1 MREIKEILKDYP
13 SLKLQYEQVERMSL
27 VKFLLKKEQRKELDR
42 IKKEMNNLIM
52 TTEEYNNN
60 FSDYGWI
67 AYSLINVEFM
77 KKANQLFKDN
87 GITEAEEFIADYYIE
102 NSKKAKKFIQ
112 YSSNEFRRR
121 SNIIDEAFQAYE
133 NKQYYSAVTLFLT
146 IADGVINDFTKNKG
160 FFTEG
165 LDLDCWDCLV
175 ECDKGLKKIKDIY
188 NLPRKRT
195 NEEIIKMPYR
205 NGILH
210 GRDLNYGNKFV
221 SGKCIVMLLAISE
234 WIKNKNTEDKRKEQY
249 IRDANPPALEES
261 LKRLQEIEN
270 TRKIINNYES
280 KKIVV
285 GKDIPIAGKKE
296 EYAQYDFIY
305 KFVETLEIWK
315 SKNYGE
321 LAKRFEILFNYED
334 RAGYKPKRCREIFE
348 KNILIEFKLIN
359 IIDQAICMKV
369 IELEVKLQ
377 KENKIVKGI
386 MKIGM
391 VYEGQEDVLAIPNKN
406 NGEWK
411 IYPRDT
417 KILYEN

>member
-1 MREIKEILKDYP
+1 MRNIEQILEDYP
-13 SLKLQYEQVERMSL
+13 SLKLQYEQVNNML
-27 VKFLLKKEQRKELDR
+27 FLKLLMPKEQRKELDR
-42 IKKEMNNLIM
+42 IKKNMSDLIM

-77 KKANQLFKDN
+77 KKANKLFKDN
-87 GITEAEEFIADYYIE
+87 GIEKAEEFIADYYIE
-102 NSKKAKKFIQ
+102 NSKNAKRFIQ
-112 YSSNEFRRR
+112 YSSNEFRKRA
-121 SNIIDEAFQAYE
+121 NIINEAFEAYE
-133 NKQYYSAVTLFLT
+133 NERYCSAVTLFLT

-165 LDLDCWDCLV
+165 VDLDCWDCLV

-188 NLPRKRT
+188 NLPRKKT
-195 NEEIIKMPYR
+195 NEKIIKMPYR

-249 IRDANPPALEES
+249 IKEANPPALGES
-261 LKRLQEIEN
+261 LKKLQETEE
-270 TRKIINNYES
+270 TRKIINNWES
-280 KKIVV
+280 REIVV
-285 GKDIPIAGKKE
+285 GKDIPITGKKE
-296 EYAQYDFIY
+296 DYTQYDFIY

-321 LAKRFEILFNYED
+321 LAKRFEIIFNYED
-334 RAGYKPKRCREIFE
+334 RAGYKPKRCRELFE
-348 KNILIEFKLIN
+348 KNILLEFKLTN
-359 IIDQAICMKV
+359 ITDQSICMKV

-377 KENKIVKGI
+377 KEDKIVKDI

-391 VYEGQEDVLAIPNKN
+391 VYEGEKDIVAIPNKN

-411 IYPRDT
+411 IYPRDI
-417 KILYEN
+417 KILYG

>member
-1 MREIKEILKDYP
+1 MRNIEQILEDYP
-13 SLKLQYEQVERMSL
+13 SLKLQYEQVNNTL
-27 VKFLLKKEQRKELDR
+27 FLKLLMPKEQRKELDR
-42 IKKEMNNLIM
+42 IKKDMSDLIM

-77 KKANQLFKDN
+77 KKANKLFKDN
-87 GITEAEEFIADYYIE
+87 GIEKAEKFIADYYIE
-102 NSKKAKKFIQ
+102 NSKNAKRFIQ
-112 YSSNEFRRR
+112 YSSNEFRKRA
-121 SNIIDEAFQAYE
+121 NIINEAFEAYE
-133 NKQYYSAVTLFLT
+133 NERYCSAVTLFLT

-165 LDLDCWDCLV
+165 VDLDCWDCLV

-188 NLPRKRT
+188 NLPRKKT
-195 NEEIIKMPYR
+195 NEKIIKMPYR

-249 IRDANPPALEES
+249 IKEANPPALGES
-261 LKRLQEIEN
+261 LKKLQETEE
-270 TRKIINNYES
+270 TRKIINNWES
-280 KKIVV
+280 REIVV
-285 GKDIPIAGKKE
+285 GKDIPITGKKE
-296 EYAQYDFIY
+296 DYTQYDFIY

-321 LAKRFEILFNYED
+321 LAKRFEIIFNYED
-334 RAGYKPKRCREIFE
+334 RAGYKPKRCRELFE
-348 KNILIEFKLIN
+348 KNILLEFKLTN
-359 IIDQAICMKV
+359 ITDQSICMKV

-377 KENKIVKGI
+377 KEDKIVKDI

-391 VYEGQEDVLAIPNKN
+391 VYEGEKDVVAIPNKN

-411 IYPRDT
+411 IYPRDI
-417 KILYEN
+417 KILYG

>member
-1 MREIKEILKDYP
+1 MRNIEQILEDYP
-13 SLKLQYEQVERMSL
+13 SLKLQYEQVNNTL
-27 VKFLLKKEQRKELDR
+27 FLKLLMPKEQRKELDR
-42 IKKEMNNLIM
+42 IKKDMSDLIM
-52 TTEEYNNN
+52 TTEEYNKN

-77 KKANQLFKDN
+77 KKANKLFKDN
-87 GITEAEEFIADYYIE
+87 GIEKAEEFIADYYIE
-102 NSKKAKKFIQ
+102 NSKNAKRFIQ
-112 YSSNEFRRR
+112 YSSNEFRKRA
-121 SNIIDEAFQAYE
+121 NIINEAFEAYE
-133 NKQYYSAVTLFLT
+133 NERYCSAVTLFLT

-165 LDLDCWDCLV
+165 VDLDCWDCLV

-188 NLPRKRT
+188 NLPRKKT
-195 NEEIIKMPYR
+195 NEKIIKMPYR

-249 IRDANPPALEES
+249 IKEANPPALGES
-261 LKRLQEIEN
+261 LKKLQETEE
-270 TRKIINNYES
+270 TRKIINNWES
-280 KKIVV
+280 REIVV
-285 GKDIPIAGKKE
+285 GKDIPITGKKE
-296 EYAQYDFIY
+296 DYTQYDFIY

-321 LAKRFEILFNYED
+321 LAKRFEIIFNYED
-334 RAGYKPKRCREIFE
+334 RAGYKPKRCRELFE
-348 KNILIEFKLIN
+348 KNILLEFKLTN
-359 IIDQAICMKV
+359 ITDQSICMKV

-377 KENKIVKGI
+377 KEDKIVKDI

-391 VYEGQEDVLAIPNKN
+391 VYEGEKDVVAIPNKN

-411 IYPRDT
+411 IYPRDI
-417 KILYEN
+417 KILYG

>member
-1 MREIKEILKDYP
+1 MRNIEEILEDYP
-13 SLKLQYEQVERMSL
+13 SLKLLYEQANNMVFFKLLMS
-27 VKFLLKKEQRKELDR
+27 KEQRKELDK
-42 IKKEMNNLIM
+42 IKNDMIDLIM

-77 KKANQLFKDN
+77 KKANKLFKDN
-87 GITEAEEFIADYYIE
+87 GIEKAEEFIADYYIE
-102 NSKKAKKFIQ
+102 NSKRAKKFIQ
-112 YSSNEFRRR
+112 YQSNEFRKRA
-121 SNIIDEAFQAYE
+121 NIINEAFEAYE
-133 NKQYYSAVTLFLT
+133 NERYCSAVTLFLT
-146 IADGVINDFTKNKG
+146 IADGIINDFTKNKG

-165 LDLDCWDCLV
+165 VDLDCWDCLV
-175 ECDKGLKKIKDIY
+175 ECDKGLKKIKNIY
-188 NLPRKRT
+188 NAPRKKT

-234 WIKNKNTEDKRKEQY
+234 WIKNKITEDERKEQY
-249 IRDANPPALEES
+249 IKEANPPALRET
-261 LKRLQEIEN
+261 LKKLQETEE
-270 TRKIINNYES
+270 TKEIINNWKSGE
-280 KKIVV
+280 IVV
-285 GKDIPIAGKKE
+285 GKDIPITGNKKD
-296 EYAQYDFIY
+296 YTQYDFIY

-321 LAKRFEILFNYED
+321 LAKRFEIIFNYED
-334 RAGYKPKRCREIFE
+334 RVGYKPKRCRELFE
-348 KNILIEFKLIN
+348 KNILLEFKLIN
-359 IIDQAICMKV
+359 ITDQSICMKV

-377 KENKIVKGI
+377 KGNKIVKDI

-391 VYEGQEDVLAIPNKN
+391 VYEGEKDVVAIPNKN

-411 IYPRDT
+411 IYPRDI
-417 KILYEN
+417 KILYE

>member
-1 MREIKEILKDYP
+1 MRHREQILEDYP
-13 SLKLQYEQVERMSL
+13 SLKLQYEQVNNTL
-27 VKFLLKKEQRKELDR
+27 FLKLLMPKEQRKELDR
-42 IKKEMNNLIM
+42 IKKDMSDLIM

-77 KKANQLFKDN
+77 KKANKLFKDN
-87 GITEAEEFIADYYIE
+87 GIEKAEEFIADYYIE
-102 NSKKAKKFIQ
+102 NSKNAKRFIQ
-112 YSSNEFRRR
+112 YSSNEFRKRA
-121 SNIIDEAFQAYE
+121 NIINEAFEAYE
-133 NKQYYSAVTLFLT
+133 NERYCSAVTLFLT

-165 LDLDCWDCLV
+165 VDLDCWDCLV

-188 NLPRKRT
+188 NLPRKKT
-195 NEEIIKMPYR
+195 NEKIIKMPYR

-221 SGKCIVMLLAISE
+221 CGKCFVMLLAISE
-234 WIKNKNTEDKRKEQY
+234 WIKNKNNEDKRKEQY
-249 IRDANPPALEES
+249 IKEANPPALGES
-261 LKRLQEIEN
+261 LKKLQETEE
-270 TRKIINNYES
+270 TRKIINNWES
-280 KKIVV
+280 REIVV
-285 GKDIPIAGKKE
+285 GKDIPITGKKE
-296 EYAQYDFIY
+296 DYTQYDFIY

-321 LAKRFEILFNYED
+321 LAKRFEIIFNYED
-334 RAGYKPKRCREIFE
+334 RAGYKPKRCRELFE
-348 KNILIEFKLIN
+348 KNILLEFKLTN
-359 IIDQAICMKV
+359 ITDQSICMKV

-377 KENKIVKGI
+377 KEDKIVKDI

-391 VYEGQEDVLAIPNKN
+391 VYEGEKDVVAIPNKN

-411 IYPRDT
+411 IYPRDI
-417 KILYEN
+417 KILYG

>member
-1 MREIKEILKDYP
+1 MRNIEEILEDYP
-13 SLKLQYEQVERMSL
+13 SLKLLYEQANNMVFFNLLMS
-27 VKFLLKKEQRKELDR
+27 KEQRKELDK
-42 IKKEMNNLIM
+42 IKNDMIDLIM

-77 KKANQLFKDN
+77 KKANKLFKDN
-87 GITEAEEFIADYYIE
+87 GIEKAEEFIADYYIE
-102 NSKKAKKFIQ
+102 NSKRAKKFIQ
-112 YSSNEFRRR
+112 YQSNEFRKRA
-121 SNIIDEAFQAYE
+121 NIINEAFEAYE
-133 NKQYYSAVTLFLT
+133 NERYCSAVTLFLT
-146 IADGVINDFTKNKG
+146 IADGIINDFTKNKG

-165 LDLDCWDCLV
+165 VDLDCWDCLV
-175 ECDKGLKKIKDIY
+175 ECDKGLKKIKNIY
-188 NLPRKRT
+188 NAPRKKT

-234 WIKNKNTEDKRKEQY
+234 WIKNKITEDERKEQY
-249 IRDANPPALEES
+249 IKEANPPALRET
-261 LKRLQEIEN
+261 LKKLQETEEM
-270 TRKIINNYES
+270 KEIINNWKSGE
-280 KKIVV
+280 IVV
-285 GKDIPIAGKKE
+285 GKDIPITGNKKD
-296 EYAQYDFIY
+296 YTQYDFIY

-321 LAKRFEILFNYED
+321 LAKRFERIFNYED
-334 RAGYKPKRCREIFE
+334 RAGYKPKRCRELFE
-348 KNILIEFKLIN
+348 KNILLEFELIN
-359 IIDQAICMKV
+359 ITNQSICMKV

-377 KENKIVKGI
+377 KGNKIVKDI

-391 VYEGQEDVLAIPNKN
+391 VYEGEKDVVAIPNKN

-411 IYPRDT
+411 IYPRDI
-417 KILYEN
+417 KILYE

>member
-1 MREIKEILKDYP
+1 MRNIEQILEDYP
-13 SLKLQYEQVERMSL
+13 SLKLQYEQVNNML
-27 VKFLLKKEQRKELDR
+27 FLKLLMPKEQRKELDR
-42 IKKEMNNLIM
+42 IKKDMSDLIM

-77 KKANQLFKDN
+77 KKANKLFKDN
-87 GITEAEEFIADYYIE
+87 GIEKAEEFIADYYIE
-102 NSKKAKKFIQ
+102 NSKNAKRFIQ
-112 YSSNEFRRR
+112 YSSNEFRKRA
-121 SNIIDEAFQAYE
+121 NIINEAFEAYE
-133 NKQYYSAVTLFLT
+133 NERYCSAVTLFLT

-165 LDLDCWDCLV
+165 VDLDCWDCLV

-188 NLPRKRT
+188 NLPRKKT
-195 NEEIIKMPYR
+195 NENIIKMPYR

-249 IRDANPPALEES
+249 IKEANPPALGES
-261 LKRLQEIEN
+261 LKKLQETEK
-270 TRKIINNYES
+270 TRKIINNWES
-280 KKIVV
+280 REIVV
-285 GKDIPIAGKKE
+285 GKDIPITGKKE
-296 EYAQYDFIY
+296 DYTQYEFIY

-315 SKNYGE
+315 LKNYGE
-321 LAKRFEILFNYED
+321 LAKRFEIIFNYED
-334 RAGYKPKRCREIFE
+334 RAGYKPKRCRELFE
-348 KNILIEFKLIN
+348 KNILLEFKLTN
-359 IIDQAICMKV
+359 ITDQSICMKV

-377 KENKIVKGI
+377 KEDKIVKDI

-391 VYEGQEDVLAIPNKN
+391 VYEGEKDVVAIPNKN

-411 IYPRDT
+411 IYPRDI
-417 KILYEN
+417 KILYG